1 MRRSRFLSKRRYK
14 PNESFRRGGEKIW
27 SKGNNCYVGYEDHFF
42 ISGFYFT
49 GVAVIC
55 THYAMEIII
64 TRILQPHLLINSLH
78 LLDPTCKVFYSNDT
92 YAFLRA
98 PLEGCDTEQTTS
110 EDYFIYVNTMMG
122 DAKSS
127 NSSDLITREGRVQFK
142 FKCSYRRI
150 HVLSIVSFSPR
161 RKVVRTSEGE

>member
-1 MRRSRFLSKRRYK
+1 MRRSRFLSMQGHELY
-14 PNESFRRGGEKIW
+14 ESFRRGGENSW
-27 SKGNNCYVGYEDHFF
+27 RKGNNCYVGYEDHFF
-42 ISGFYFT
+42 IQTFYFT

-55 THYAMEIII
+55 THYAMEVIIR
-64 TRILQPHLLINSLH
+64 RILQPYLLINSLH
-78 LLDPTCKVFYSNDT
+78 LLDPTCKVFFSNDT
-92 YAFLRA
+92 HALLRA

-127 NSSDLITREGRVQFK
+127 NFSSLVTREGRVQFR
-142 FKCSYRRI
+142 FQCSYRRL

-161 RKVVRTSEGE
+161 QKGVRTSGSE